1 MLILNSLLDGIVL
14 RHSIPPTIIACGAQ
28 VTVAPTWATVART
41 AIIWFVVSQAF
52 NRAVVGH
59 LHQRIAK
66 QPRRIIGAVQPE
78 LNHFAVQMVSQSQ

>member
-1 MLILNSLLDGIVL
+1 MGAGNFVL
-14 RHSIPPTIIACGAQ
+14 
-28 VTVAPTWATVART
+28 
-41 AIIWFVVSQAF
+41 QAF

-78 LNHFAVQMVSQSQ
+78 LNRFAVQFWLNSPNKAAAFGYDS

>member
-1 MLILNSLLDGIVL
+1 MGAGNFVL
-14 RHSIPPTIIACGAQ
+14 
-28 VTVAPTWATVART
+28 
-41 AIIWFVVSQAF
+41 QAF

>member
-1 MLILNSLLDGIVL
+1 MQMKASVL
-14 RHSIPPTIIACGAQ
+14 HVIGRRRSFP
-28 VTVAPTWATVART
+28 T
-41 AIIWFVVSQAF
+41 AIFMRGSCISGTATCSTIPSTLLIVFVVSQAF

-78 LNHFAVQMVSQSQ
+78 LNHFAVQMVSLPQ

>member
-1 MLILNSLLDGIVL
+1 MGAVL
-14 RHSIPPTIIACGAQ
+14 HRHKIFENPLRMGAGN
-28 VTVAPTWATVART
+28 
-41 AIIWFVVSQAF
+41 FVSQAF

-78 LNHFAVQMVSQSQ
+78 LNRFAVQMVSQSQ